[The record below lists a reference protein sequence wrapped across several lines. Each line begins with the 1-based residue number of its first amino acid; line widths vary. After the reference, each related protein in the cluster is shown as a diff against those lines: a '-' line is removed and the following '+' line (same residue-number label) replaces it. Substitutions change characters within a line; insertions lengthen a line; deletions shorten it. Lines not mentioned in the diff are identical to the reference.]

1 MTRHIVWPMTNF
13 FLLPFLTWQIVH
25 SFGAMLSPVKQFCMV
40 QVLQGRGHI
49 FWSRVK
55 LEILAISFWW
65 SQLYGQ
71 ICLKFL
77 NSVNDINSYHLLTLS
92 CQIIAISCQILAI
105 SCQILAKFLS
115 NTYKMLAKY
124 LPKYL
129 PNNGYLSSWLALA
142 HSHPILAKINA

>member
-1 MTRHIVWPMTNF
+1 MPNTPLMISKNYIPKMICDKHCGQKYLLLSSTNIYVHISTIWTKKIF
-13 FLLPFLTWQIVH
+13 
-25 SFGAMLSPVKQFCMV
+25 
-40 QVLQGRGHI
+40 

-71 ICLKFL
+71 ICLKLL
-77 NSVNDINSYHLLTLS
+77 NSVNDINSYHLLVLS
-92 CQIIAISCQILAI
+92 CQIIALSCQILAI

-142 HSHPILAKINA
+142 HSHPILAKINV